1 MTEQHLDTVGLRE
14 KIIRALFGLW
24 GEGWSPESIDRAA
37 DRILREIEALPVGV
51 GEEKGM
57 GPEVVPEG
65 SSRSGRSQAAPSPSE
80 DETTDLIDALKHLL
94 GHCEIAA
101 VMPEMTGTA
110 YVMSMD
116 AEPLERARAALAR
129 VEDR

>member
-14 KIIRALFGLW
+14 RIARIVRDGKVQQTP
-24 GEGWSPESIDRAA
+24 SHVTAA
-37 DRILREIEALPVGV
+37 AILREIEALPPVGV

-57 GPEVVPEG
+57 GSCPSTDEP
-65 SSRSGRSQAAPSPSE
+65 RSGRSQAAPSPSE